1 LFPTLTTFHP
11 ASIPPQVAGNSRTCP
26 RIPVCKATERPALAT
41 NSRLVPPSPGD
52 LCPVCHAGGR
62 GFESRRSPVFLVQKP
77 CKSNIVLP
85 VQALTTAG
93 FLLILRTSRTGIPAE
108 SRPWPVIP
116 ASRTPGQGDRRS
128 IMVSRKAPAH
138 GRPRLDSE
146 RAASRLSWAAIDS
159 ASRRDLYS

>member
-1 LFPTLTTFHP
+1 LAEIP
-11 ASIPPQVAGNSRTCP
+11 AYSRSASKRQDRPVTPEVAGSSLVAPPYFSYKN
-26 RIPVCKATERPALAT
+26 PA
-41 NSRLVPPSPGD
+41 NQ
-52 LCPVCHAGGR
+52 H
-62 GFESRRSPVFLVQKP
+62 
-77 CKSNIVLP
+77 IVLP

-93 FLLILRTSRTGIPAE
+93 FLFILRTSRTGFPAE

-138 GRPRLDSE
+138 GRPRLDIE